1 MVGKE
6 TGGHCCMRIAGV
18 IALSSLQN
26 GVQSFRLAPVQGS
39 LLHAAVGEGVAGDD
53 LGDEGLHFV
62 VGFGDGFH
70 HLVDDDLIVAFELAA
85 EGVG

>member
-1 MVGKE
+1 MGLCKDRF
-6 TGGHCCMRIAGV
+6 GGSSKIQTCSSISAGRIFPPAKPHDR
-18 IALSSLQN
+18 ST
-26 GVQSFRLAPVQGS
+26 GS